1 MLSTC
6 YVKKAGRLL
15 VLLGCLFMLSACDQV
30 RSRLGELI
38 SPEPPAQALQAVDRL
53 IDEGKFQEAKDK
65 AASRTQKADA
75 PLRGQFA
82 MAAARASAFK
92 GDTEDALR
100 YLALAFDSMPLN
112 TVEVMSEPAFRSL
125 QTNIRFLQLI
135 TQASAPA
142 QSPAAPQAATAPA
155 AQATA
160 PAPAPAPS
168 PVLEV
173 GAGSAQIRQDS
184 KGTEVRAGDVVVRL
198 PN

>member
-1 MLSTC
+1 MISKSNLKRSLLLSAFT
-6 YVKKAGRLL
+6 A
-15 VLLGCLFMLSACDQV
+15 CLFMLSGCDQV
-30 RSRLGELI
+30 RTRLGELI
-38 SPEPPAQALQAVDRL
+38 SPEPPAQALQSVDRL

-82 MAAARASAFK
+82 MSAARASAFK

-112 TVEVMSEPAFRSL
+112 TDEVMSEPAFRSL
-125 QTNIRFLQLI
+125 QTNVRFLQLI
-135 TQASAPA
+135 TQAPAPA
-142 QSPAAPQAATAPA
+142 QSPAAPQAAKAPA
-155 AQATA
+155 AQAT
-160 PAPAPAPS
+160 APAPS

>member
-1 MLSTC
+1 MISKSNVKRSLLLSVFT
-6 YVKKAGRLL
+6 A
-15 VLLGCLFMLSACDQV
+15 CLFMLSGCDQV
-30 RSRLGELI
+30 RTRLGELI
-38 SPEPPAQALQAVDRL
+38 SPEPPAQTLQAIDRL

-65 AASRTQKADA
+65 AAPRTQQADA

-82 MAAARASAFK
+82 MAAARASALK

-112 TVEVMSEPAFRSL
+112 TDEVMSEPAFRAL

-135 TQASAPA
+135 TQAPVAPQA
-142 QSPAAPQAATAPA
+142 AAAPQAAKAPA
-155 AQATA
+155 AQA
-160 PAPAPAPS
+160 PAPA

-173 GAGSAQIRQDS
+173 GAGSAPIRQDS

>member
-1 MLSTC
+1 MLTTC
-6 YVKKAGRLL
+6 FVKKAGRLL
-15 VLLGCLFMLSACDQV
+15 VLLGCLSMLSACDQV
-30 RSRLGELI
+30 RTRLGELI

-82 MAAARASAFK
+82 MSAARASAFK

-112 TVEVMSEPAFRSL
+112 TDEVMSEPAFRSL

-142 QSPAAPQAATAPA
+142 QSPAAPQAAKAPA
-155 AQATA
+155 AQAT
-160 PAPAPAPS
+160 APAPS